1 MYPVIQNAEAIN
13 ASDILS
19 LPVHEFFKLTPPV
32 DWTPSKFAAHD
43 DAINMGQ
50 FVQGLSAIRRAG
62 IGTVNTYAG
71 ACLKY
76 YKTEE
81 GKASLDSAELD
92 MSLRRAHEEMG
103 KSESIYLAHVRT
115 KHFLKG
121 SKAVQSDSPSS
132 SSVRAL
138 ARLQQRQQHG
148 QQQPLQ
154 QEQSL
159 SPAQPCK
166 KSDEKRK
173 AIAVSASQKRT
184 RKEIPQY
191 TREPSPKIEE
201 PWHSLIHSAVLSH
214 SGCPVELPPL
224 SDVPKPG
231 VDSPLKTT
239 LYYLALDSLHTATE
253 GVDRSIRP
261 WKESL
266 VALSGIWNLFSSK
279 ANNLFGAGRTN
290 EARGRC
296 LLSDLEVKDAKLDII
311 IQPLLDM
318 VNARKGAEDVLD
330 ATYAL
335 QAQHPELRSF
345 LEVLQ
350 TIFKNIIKPLHGN
363 ESSSE
368 ADAMFVWA
376 SVFRDG
382 LPLTT
387 ALDLC
392 LGEQGCAAATLS
404 KSQLATIFSTGNS
417 TRKCDCIL
425 KVGGLEVGNFEAKRA
440 KASMEDVAV
449 QRLKNIKINKSILL
463 ELGRYGLECPPLLNI
478 HGLSASIFQI
488 RKYHDIWVAGS
499 ACSPIVLPTTRDEA
513 KFFLEGSVYT
523 LFNLLKHYD
532 QYAANAFSTKQQ
544 VDYRQKAQNQESNIY
559 SEEVVVPAA
568 LEWEKVV
575 FHTPSRSFH
584 ARISSLIGK
593 HQEVNVESEED

>member
-121 SKAVQSDSPSS
+121 S
-132 SSVRAL
+132 
-138 ARLQQRQQHG
+138 
-148 QQQPLQ
+148 
-154 QEQSL
+154 
-159 SPAQPCK
+159 K